1 MTLLCVSLLHGL
13 WGLSNA
19 NGMSVCLNIILT
31 SFVLSLLSPLW
42 QNARGSV
49 VGTVCSGAWL
59 WRWGVSVHSWAL
71 QLFFF
76 WLPENISGLARN
88 HCTTNMSL
96 LPVNCKH
103 GDVTWFVSWASK
115 LKMSLFRG
123 SSHSV
128 STEWQCLESEGLLV
142 FFLFFSKRYWR
153 SRNTKFLV
161 VGFIF

>member
-1 MTLLCVSLLHGL
+1 MLLEQSVLVPDFGDEVLVFTHGHY
-13 WGLSNA
+13 S
-19 NGMSVCLNIILT
+19 C
-31 SFVLSLLSPLW
+31 
-42 QNARGSV
+42 
-49 VGTVCSGAWL
+49 
-59 WRWGVSVHSWAL
+59 
-71 QLFFF
+71 FFF

-88 HCTTNMSL
+88 HCTTNVSL

-142 FFLFFSKRYWR
+142 FFLFFSKRY
-153 SRNTKFLV
+153 
-161 VGFIF
+161 